1 MPPMQLAIHQ
11 DDADILL
18 KERNVLNDSI
28 LDKYRTAGQITQT
41 TLNYLVQLINQSYH
55 LGNGETVISVPE
67 LCLLGDS
74 FMTKLLAKL
83 YNSNV
88 REKGISTPT
97 SIEVNELIS
106 GFSPEIDDENGAS
119 YVFKAGDVVTI
130 SCGVHI
136 DGYTSN
142 VCHTIVIYPHGVEVD
157 QTIKPEGPLLGGKA
171 DAICATHIAVETVV
185 ALLGLALTPEKIP
198 GSLATNN
205 GGSSSI
211 NGSQIRAIVDSI
223 ADSFNCAIVP
233 GSKIRRIRRFLA
245 GQAEGI
251 VAEKDFKGVVWDE
264 SHQEQTLLSKSV
276 GGCELIVSNKTT
288 TTSSS
293 SSSAVPSDEFTVQPG
308 EVYQID
314 IKMVSL
320 SECKEAGIVTLQEVD
335 QFSGK
340 NNKDD
345 FNSKPT
351 IYIRDYAVNH
361 QLRLKTSRRLLGEVD
376 KKFTV
381 FPFKLSHVCPQFP
394 LQDETEET
402 LKQVKS
408 QLKTWKLGLAELH
421 NRHLVKAKPIQITK
435 FISLEKILTSTTT
448 TGKHGIDMSKPVLP
462 GMEVPLPQLN
472 VTSLK
477 LNSLLKYG
485 ESIANVRE
493 QTTVVLNDANNEVI
507 RLTGGSKSAVPSWVH
522 SQYKLKGQFLEGIE
536 QLVQLT
542 KDKRFGI
549 KIKEI
554 NGYKLGSSTNEMQLD

>member
-1 MPPMQLAIHQ
+1 MPAMQLAVHQ

-41 TLNYLVQLINQSYH
+41 ALNYLVQLINQSYH
-55 LGNGETVISVPE
+55 LGNGEKLISVPE

-74 FMTKLLAKL
+74 FMAKLLSKV

-97 SIEVNELIS
+97 SIEVNELIN
-106 GFSPEIDDENGAS
+106 GFSPEIDDENGSS

-142 VCHTIVIYPHGVEVD
+142 VCHTIVIYPQGVQVD
-157 QTIKPEGPLLGGKA
+157 QSIKPEGPLLGPKA
-171 DAICATHIAVETVV
+171 DAICATHIAVETMV
-185 ALLGLALTPEKIP
+185 ALLGLALTPEKVP
-198 GSLATNN
+198 ASLKSGN
-205 GGSSSI
+205 SI
-211 NGSQIRAIVDSI
+211 TGTQIRAIVDSI
-223 ADSFNCAIVP
+223 AESFNCTIVP

-251 VAEKDFKGVVWDE
+251 VAERDFKGVVWDE

-276 GGCELIVSNKTT
+276 GSELIIANN
-288 TTSSS
+288 TTSSANA
-293 SSSAVPSDEFTVQPG
+293 SSAVPTDEFTVQPG

-320 SECKEAGIVTLQEVD
+320 SDRKEAGIVTLQEVD
-335 QFSGK
+335 QFTGK
-340 NNKDD
+340 NNKED

-361 QLRLKTSRRLLGEVD
+361 QLKLKTSRRLLGEVD

-402 LKQVKS
+402 LQQVRS

-435 FISLEKILTSTTT
+435 FISLEKILNSTTT

-477 LNSLLKYG
+477 LTSLLKYG

-507 RLTGGSKSAVPSWVH
+507 RLTGGSKSATPSWVH

-536 QLVQLT
+536 QLIQLT

-554 NGYKLGSSTNEMQLD
+554 NGYKLGSNTNEMQLD